1 MEVWSVICRYIARL
15 DFLCVYIVRRYLR
28 LVLIVRNIWRYIGI
42 WIYWLVVC
50 SLWLSLSFKLYIFV
64 DGSLRLYWYISKI

>member
-28 LVLIVRNIWRYIGI
+28 LVLIVRNIWRYIGM
-42 WIYWLVVC
+42 WIYWLVD
-50 SLWLSLSFKLYIFV
+50 I
-64 DGSLRLYWYISKI
+64 